1 MAEKGFEVK
10 SPGVPSV
17 EKKSD
22 GEASSEPPTE
32 QQSVIGVLALLAV
45 GLGVLVLK
53 QINTKKAEE
62 EAAQAQQAMLAA
74 QEAEKNANW
83 AKLSGGGSDNNTG
96 VKAVPAGSSGNRSGS
111 PLPGRE

>member
-1 MAEKGFEVK
+1 MAEKGFEVR

-32 QQSVIGVLALLAV
+32 NNQAIAALALLAV
-45 GLGVLVLK
+45 GLGALILK
-53 QINTKKAEE
+53 QINTKKAEAE
-62 EAAQAQQAMLAA
+62 AAAAQAAMMAA
-74 QEAEKNANW
+74 QEEAEKNASNW
-83 AKLSGGGSDNNTG
+83 ARLSGSNNTG
-96 VKAVPAGSSGNRSGS
+96 VKAVPAGSSSGS

>member
-62 EAAQAQQAMLAA
+62 EAQAA
-74 QEAEKNANW
+74 QMAMMAAQEEAEKNASNW
-83 AKLSGGGSDNNTG
+83 ARLSGGGSDNNTG
-96 VKAVPAGSSGNRSGS
+96 VRPALAGGGGSGS
-111 PLPGRE
+111 PIPDHA